1 MGLLVPRLDD
11 PLGAAKPQSHPSAS
25 RLPRCAHI
33 LFFLGLALAT
43 SSAALADRPKP
54 GPAGFSIDLPVAAS
68 KLLKVVVQ
76 VAQDESIHG
85 TFQYEKESV
94 LSGAS
99 AVSSSNAF
107 EAWTGPGQVFYKVHT
122 EALSPAHFPGS
133 GDVGTVTVRYIV
145 QELTPESSRLRI
157 HAVFVENGR
166 HRHHPSDGSVETSE
180 FSEIAKH
187 LQAIEKDEEQA
198 QQQRQTQAQE
208 QELNQLRSALE
219 EEKLRLEAARNSLHQ
234 LEHRAAA
241 LRRELMARVKSPG
254 VELKTAPYNHAA
266 TLQTLARGEEVMV
279 LLHTPYWYGV
289 RRQQG
294 QQGWVYYIFL
304 ESLP

>member
-11 PLGAAKPQSHPSAS
+11 SPGAAKPQSHPSAS
-25 RLPRCAHI
+25 RLLRGA
-33 LFFLGLALAT
+33 LLLSFLGLALAA
-43 SSAALADRPKP
+43 SSATLADRRKS
-54 GPAGFSIDLPVAAS
+54 GPEGFSIDLPVAAS

-76 VAQDESIHG
+76 VAQDETIHG
-85 TFQYEKESV
+85 TFQYENESV

-157 HAVFVENGR
+157 HAVFVENAR
-166 HRHHPSDGSVETSE
+166 HRRHPSDGSVETSE
-180 FSEIAKH
+180 FSEIAKR

-234 LEHRAAA
+234 LEQRAAA

-289 RRQQG
+289 RRQKG

-304 ESLP
+304 EPLP